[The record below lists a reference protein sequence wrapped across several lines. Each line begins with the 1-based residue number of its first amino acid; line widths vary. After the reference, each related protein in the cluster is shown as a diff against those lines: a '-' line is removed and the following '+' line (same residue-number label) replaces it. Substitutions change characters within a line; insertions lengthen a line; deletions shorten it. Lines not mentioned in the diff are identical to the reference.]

1 MKQIDKRRSLENL
14 VDSSVSR
21 RAFAQKVLATGVAS
35 AGLGMFANATTWAQS
50 GIGDTDILNFALN
63 LEYLEAEF
71 YTVATTGRRIA
82 DIGIGVSGTGRQ
94 GATTGGSAVSLSER
108 VKVAAEMVALDEQ
121 QHVQFLRTALGSAA
135 VAKPSINLEALGLGF
150 RNETEFITLA
160 RAFEDVGVSAYGGAA
175 PSIQSPS
182 ILGAAARIALTEAQH
197 SGLFRYFIYERGL
210 VVPAVDG
217 LDERPM
223 SRPGDGRLFLVDSMG
238 LAKTRRPD
246 QVLAVVYAAATTG
259 VHSGGFFPDGVNGM
273 INAS

>member
-1 MKQIDKRRSLENL
+1 MKQSEKRRALENL

-35 AGLGMFANATTWAQS
+35 AGLGMFANTAAWAQS
-50 GIGDTDILNFALN
+50 GISDTDILNFALN

-82 DIGIGVSGTGRQ
+82 DLGIGIDGAGRRGPTVG
-94 GATTGGSAVSLSER
+94 GAAVSLGER
-108 VKVAAEMVALDEQ
+108 VRVVAEMVALDEQ
-121 QHVQFLRTALGSAA
+121 QHVRFLRAALGPAA

-150 RNETEFITLA
+150 RSEAEFITLG

-182 ILGAAARIALTEAQH
+182 ILSAAARIALTEAQH
-197 SGLFRYFIYERGL
+197 AGIFRYFVYERGL

-217 LDERPM
+217 IDERPL
-223 SRPGDGRLFLVDSMG
+223 SRVGDGRMFLVDENG
-238 LAKTRRPD
+238 LSKTRRPD
-246 QVLAVVYAAATTG
+246 QVLAVVYAAQDAQ
-259 VHSGGFFPDGVNGM
+259 SGGFFPDGVNGQ